1 MLRRRY
7 CSSFGGR
14 PCPASRGSSSIC
26 AQCTSPRAQFVQIVR
41 IVRAQTHFY
50 YAFRYGDQD
59 GYSPLWRSVA
69 LRCSGQSADAHP
81 HSPPFYCPQ
90 CVTSLLVSS
99 TFSPPPLCPL
109 RPRWTRPNFPT
120 VLSTAH
126 AEDPFLCS
134 TTNPTQGGANPYSG
148 SDDNPNNER
157 LEFLPL
163 LS

>member
-1 MLRRRY
+1 MLRSRY
-7 CSSFGGR
+7 CSSYGGR

-26 AQCTSPRAQFVQIVR
+26 AHCTPRVHFVQIVQ

-99 TFSPPPLCPL
+99 NSLCPL
-109 RPRWTRPNFPT
+109 SVSSPTPLDTVESDHCSPGPRAGENVQQGTPHSVSQTPI
-120 VLSTAH
+120 LDA
-126 AEDPFLCS
+126 FLIVV
-134 TTNPTQGGANPYSG
+134 Q
-148 SDDNPNNER
+148 R
-157 LEFLPL
+157 VR
-163 LS
+163 